1 MTREMNKP
9 NWHSKWCQ
17 GHPRHDTD
25 NVCFECPVKNCEVRI
40 VHVLDADWLPYI
52 QSINERFK
60 QCGKQ

>member
-9 NWHSKWCQ
+9 DWHN
-17 GHPRHDTD
+17 RHDTD
-25 NVCFECPVKNCEVRI
+25 NICFECPVKNCEVRI